1 MSKKGKRLREFE
13 KNNRVF
19 NIEEA
24 RRQRE
29 ENHRDYRTK
38 KAAAAAQPGDGRGQM
53 EPASEARKKKHKK
66 KRVANAGRLAAA
78 VVIAAFVLF
87 TAFSAVRLIRLEA
100 ERQRLLEVQ
109 AQLLQM
115 KEDLAEEA
123 KLLDSPEYIERQAR
137 KDLRMIKDGE
147 LLFILSGEDGG
158 AEETEGGENAQKAE

>member
-1 MSKKGKRLREFE
+1 
-13 KNNRVF
+13 
-19 NIEEA
+19 
-24 RRQRE
+24 
-29 ENHRDYRTK
+29 
-38 KAAAAAQPGDGRGQM
+38 M
-53 EPASEARKKKHKK
+53 EPVSEARKKKHKK
-66 KRVANAGRLAAA
+66 KSVANAGRLAAA